1 MTVVERT
8 IMENAEF
15 WDEQRQAIGYETSWS
30 IWETPS
36 LETKLL
42 TDRPRKVTYTILDPN
57 ASVEEIMNDTATE
70 IVFKTVAKS
79 GTVRDLWEAAETL
92 FKKAKAHGDWHKY
105 VEDFTAEDDG
115 SLTLVM
121 GS

>member
-8 IMENAEF
+8 VDENAAF
-15 WDEQRQAIGYETSWS
+15 WNEQRESLGFETVWS

-42 TDRPRKVTYTILDPN
+42 TDRPRLVTYSILDPN
-57 ASVEEIMNDTATE
+57 ASIDDIMNGVATE
-70 IVFKTVAKS
+70 IVFKTIAKS

-92 FKKAKAHGDWHKY
+92 FKKAKSQGDWHKY

-115 SLTLVM
+115 SLKLVT